1 LETQFASGAFFD
13 TGGCE
18 SFAEWKKRGMYLTF
32 NTPRDGTDKSTRV
45 MISSQFRG
53 GTDVVNMRILCFD
66 HSKQVA
72 RVRIQDGSV
81 VQVDL
86 EDV

>member
-1 LETQFASGAFFD
+1 
-13 TGGCE
+13 
-18 SFAEWKKRGMYLTF
+18 MYLTF
-32 NTPRDGTDKSTRV
+32 NVPRDGTDKSTRV
-45 MISSQFRG
+45 QVSQQFRA
-53 GTDVVNMRILCFD
+53 GTDVTNMRLLLFD

-72 RVRIQDGSV
+72 RIRIQDGAV

>member
-1 LETQFASGAFFD
+1 MSPSSGLGNFLVSRIRHRKLNSS
-13 TGGCE
+13 
-18 SFAEWKKRGMYLTF
+18 SFLMVQV
-32 NTPRDGTDKSTRV
+32 SQ
-45 MISSQFRG
+45 QFRG
-53 GTDVVNMRILCFD
+53 GTDVTNMRLLLFD

-72 RVRIQDGSV
+72 RIRIQDGAV